1 MSYLPLSILNFIF
14 LLHLHLLIY
23 SIYFSIHKYIDLL
36 RPYIDPTSPPQFL
49 LFSLHDHHHRHH
61 ISIVFS
67 YTTTITTTTFL
78 LFPSTTTT
86 TTASFLLFPS
96 SSFFLLFS
104 LLLLLLPLLLISIV
118 FLEKARGQNQA
129 LTFEFRLLGV
139 ILAPLTFSRENNRNE
154 EEEEEEKQ
162 KNEEE
167 EGNNRIYMQ
176 GKAPTR
182 IIFNIVYYLCRT
194 LAIQRQTTRIW
205 TYVWN
210 ALHIL
215 T

>member
-1 MSYLPLSILNFIF
+1 MSYLPLSIFNFIS

-36 RPYIDPTSPPQFL
+36 RPYIDPTSPPHFL
-49 LFSLHDHHHRHH
+49 LFSLHDHHHRHY
-61 ISIVFS
+61 ISIVLP
-67 YTTTITTTTFL
+67 YTTTTFL
-78 LFPSTTTT
+78 LFSLHHHHRLI
-86 TTASFLLFPS
+86 SIVSLL
-96 SSFFLLFS
+96 LL

-129 LTFEFRLLGV
+129 LTFEFCLLGV

-154 EEEEEEKQ
+154 EEEEEKQ
-162 KNEEE
+162 KNEEEE

>member
-1 MSYLPLSILNFIF
+1 MSYLPLSILNFIS

-61 ISIVFS
+61 ISIVFP

-78 LFPSTTTT
+78 LFSSTTTT

-104 LLLLLLPLLLISIV
+104 LLLISIV

-129 LTFEFRLLGV
+129 LTFEFCLLGV
-139 ILAPLTFSRENNRNE
+139 ILAPLTFSRENNRN
-154 EEEEEEKQ
+154 EEEEEKQ

-194 LAIQRQTTRIW
+194 LAIQRQTTRI
-205 TYVWN
+205 
-210 ALHIL
+210 
-215 T
+215 